1 MASVKVLLLTHRE
14 RKDGTCP
21 LSIRIIK
28 DRKPRY
34 IFTGHYILPKDWDEK
49 KSQVKKSYSNS
60 TRLNNLLQTKLAE
73 ASGAIMESEVAD
85 DDATAGELKKRVKRA
100 GKRISFYDLAAERIS
115 EKEKSGK
122 FSVSKAEE
130 SIVNNIRKF
139 HGKGALTFEDI
150 TLGWIN
156 RFKAFCISELGHK
169 TRTVTNQLI
178 FIRTMYNLA
187 IKEGVVKAKHY
198 PFAGD
203 MEKIKIKGGLKI
215 GLTED
220 EIKRIEA
227 LELEEGS
234 SIWHA
239 RNVWLFAFYFAGIR
253 ISDVLKMT
261 WNDVKDGRVWYVM
274 NKNEKPLSLKVPE
287 KVERILEHYVKDKQT
302 IEDYIF
308 PDLKKAKKNDAEDI
322 FRKTRT
328 ATKRFNKYL
337 KVIAQKSK
345 VEKNL
350 SNHIAR
356 HSFGNISGDRISPIM
371 LQKLYRHSDLKTTIN
386 YQANFIHK
394 EADEALDE
402 VINF

>member
-1 MASVKVLLLTHRE
+1 MASVKVLLLNHRQ
-14 RKDGTCP
+14 RTDGTCP
-21 LSIRIIK
+21 LSVRIIK

-34 IFTGHYILPKDWDEK
+34 IFTGHYILPKDWDES
-49 KSQVKKSYSNS
+49 KSCVKKSHDNS
-60 TRLNNLLQTKLAE
+60 VRLNNLLHKKVSE

-85 DDATAGELKKRVKRA
+85 DDATAGELKKRVTRS
-100 GKRISFYDLAAERIS
+100 GKRMSFYDLAKERII
-115 EKEKSGK
+115 EKEKSEK

-130 SIVNNIRKF
+130 SIVNNIRRF
-139 HGKGALTFEDI
+139 AGNSLVFEDI
-150 TLGWIN
+150 TTSWIN

-169 TRTVTNQLI
+169 GRTVTNQLI
-178 FIRTMYNLA
+178 FIRTMYNRA
-187 IKEGVVKAKHY
+187 IQEGIVQAKHY

-203 MEKIKIKGGLKI
+203 MEKIRIKGGLKI
-215 GLTED
+215 GLTQE
-220 EIKRIEA
+220 EIQRIEA
-227 LELEEGS
+227 LELERGTP
-234 SIWHA
+234 IWHT

-253 ISDVLKMT
+253 VSDVLKMT
-261 WNDVKDGRVWYVM
+261 WADIKDGRVWYVM
-274 NKNEKPLSLKVPE
+274 NKNDKPISLKIPE
-287 KVERILEHYVKDKQT
+287 KVQVILDYYIPERQGQS
-302 IEDYIF
+302 DYIF
-308 PDLKKAKKNDAEDI
+308 PDLKKAKKNDVEDI

-337 KVIAQKSK
+337 KVIAQQAE

-356 HSFGNISGDRISPIM
+356 HSFGNIAGERIHPLM

-386 YQANFIHK
+386 YQSNFIHK